1 MESLIVSVGKSKNLA
16 RSLGW
21 EWVDFITEF
30 HFLVGATI
38 PWFVVKFSADAGTY
52 TSNLTLWDPTLHQL
66 EKVVQYSKCIC
77 SGLRTDRLIIN
88 VTRKS
93 ILDGHEVSFL
103 PSDSMWTRQIYINP
117 FKWMIGLVAF
127 SATVMFCSDQFSDHT
142 FGTIIYLVL
151 FMNFVGLYIG
161 LDYPPLLIVSSTF
174 NLWFLSTQ

>member
-1 MESLIVSVGKSKNLA
+1 MALVDKSRHLA
-16 RSLGW
+16 RCLGR

-30 HFLVGATI
+30 HFLVGAII
-38 PWFVVKFSADAGTY
+38 PWFVVKFGANASTY
-52 TSNLTLWDPTLHQL
+52 TSNLTLWYPTPHQL
-66 EKVVQYSKCIC
+66 EKVVQYSGCIC
-77 SGLRTDRLIIN
+77 LGLRIDKLIMN

-117 FKWMIGLVAF
+117 LKWMIGLVAF
-127 SATVMFCSDQFSDHT
+127 SAIVMLCSDQFSDHT

-161 LDYPPLLIVSSTF
+161 LGCPPLIIVSGTF